1 MTSQV
6 EVITSTDLL
15 KEVALK
21 LNLSR
26 LPEFDEAADMSIL
39 SRLLVIAGLSERP

>member
-15 KEVALK
+15 KKVASELD
-21 LNLSR
+21 LAS
-26 LPEFDEAADMSIL
+26 LPEFDEAADMS
-39 SRLLVIAGLSERP
+39 LVGGSWSSPG